1 MLFVISAP
9 SGAGKTTVIKKLF
22 KKQPQLSFSVSAT
35 TREKRKGE
43 NDKVDY
49 YFLSKDEFQD
59 LISHGKFIEWEEV
72 FGNYYGTLKS
82 EIEKGIEDRTNLI
95 LEVDVKGALRIKEL
109 FPQAVTIFI
118 EAPKTDLIERLKQ
131 RNTDTQEQINKRI
144 QRMEMELGQKNKFD
158 FVVLNETNHQG
169 IEQAV
174 NQIINI
180 INKLKV
186 K

>member
-82 EIEKGIEDRTNLI
+82 EIEKGIEDRNLLNNSQQSAKRCRRRSLLQWSDRSYATYGVPRSLKAKHHCLCQFI
-95 LEVDVKGALRIKEL
+95 SIVVD
-109 FPQAVTIFI
+109 
-118 EAPKTDLIERLKQ
+118 
-131 RNTDTQEQINKRI
+131 KR
-144 QRMEMELGQKNKFD
+144 
-158 FVVLNETNHQG
+158 
-169 IEQAV
+169 
-174 NQIINI
+174 
-180 INKLKV
+180 
-186 K
+186 